1 MSIPPPSYPP
11 QPPRRGEPEYTSPPA
26 QPGPPWQPQRLE
38 HPIDRGAEQVL
49 SALAHGAIAFGI
61 LGFGFI
67 ISLAISG
74 IVWLYGRRSP
84 TVRFHAEQ
92 AGCYQC
98 IVILVNLVLV
108 IVLGS
113 TTGLSLFN
121 LIVRREDVTTLTTGT
136 IVGVCLFLI
145 WFGGSILYG
154 VFAALMVLAGK
165 PFKYPVIGNRF
176 H

>member
-1 MSIPPPSYPP
+1 
-11 QPPRRGEPEYTSPPA
+11 
-26 QPGPPWQPQRLE
+26 
-38 HPIDRGAEQVL
+38 VL

-74 IVWLYGRRSP
+74 VLWLYGRRSP
-84 TVRFHAEQ
+84 MVRFHAEQ

-98 IVILVNLVLV
+98 LVILINLVL
-108 IVLGS
+108 IILLGS

-121 LIVRREDVTTLTTGT
+121 LITRHQDVTTLTAAT
-136 IVGVCLFLI
+136 IVGACLFLV

-154 VFAALMVLAGK
+154 VFAAAMVLAGK